1 MQITRLALALSFAIA
16 PLAVLAQAPATST
29 TTTPPPTI
37 NQRKENQQ
45 DRIAQGVKSGQLTAG
60 ETQHLEKQ
68 ESAINHE
75 ERSMRAQDNGH
86 LTKADRSLINKQ
98 QNQESKRIYRD
109 KHNSRKQ

>member
-1 MQITRLALALSFAIA
+1 MKLTHIALALSFAISA
-16 PLAVLAQAPATST
+16 ASVFAQTNA
-29 TTTPPPTI
+29 TI

-45 DRIAQGVKSGQLTAG
+45 ERIGQGVQSGQLTAG

-75 ERSMRAQDNGH
+75 ERAMRAQDNGH
-86 LTKADRSLINKQ
+86 LTKADKKLINQQ

-109 KHNSRKQ
+109 KHKTKVR